1 MSHFN
6 EVEVEGYGFKM
17 AFLFAKNFDMA
28 QNKKSFLLYVDLIHT
43 IEKLNDEQAGKL
55 FKHVLRYVNDK
66 NPESDQ
72 FTEVVFEPIKQ
83 TLKRDLEKY
92 EGIRQRNS
100 ENAKKRWDAKE
111 CDRIPEMPTLTKNA
125 DSVSVNDNDI
135 NIIDFDSLL
144 LLLQATFKRKFRVMN
159 DKVKRSYKAR
169 IKEGYT
175 IDDINNAIKNAAS
188 TKYHKENNYQYCTPE
203 FFSRAEIIDKYSGL
217 TIVTESDSIL
227 AHLKNN

>member
-1 MSHFN
+1 
-6 EVEVEGYGFKM
+6 M
-17 AFLFAKNFDMA
+17 AKD
-28 QNKKSFLLYVDLIHT
+28 KKSFLLYADLIHT

-55 FKHVLRYVNDK
+55 FKHVLRYVNDQH
-66 NPESDQ
+66 PESDQ

-100 ENAKKRWDAKE
+100 ENAKKRWDATA
-111 CDRIPEMPTLTKNA
+111 CDRIPNMPAVTKNA
-125 DSVSVNDNDI
+125 DNDSVNDNDI
-135 NIIDFDSLL
+135 NIIDFESLL
-144 LLLQATFKRKFRVMN
+144 LLLQATFKRKFRVLN

-175 IDDINNAIKNAAS
+175 IDDIHNAIKNCQANA
-188 TKYHKENNYQYCTPE
+188 YHKDNNYQYCTPE
-203 FFSRAEIIDKYSGL
+203 FFSRADILDKYADR
-217 TIVTESDSIL
+217 TIVTESDAIL

>member
-1 MSHFN
+1 MLN
-6 EVEVEGYGFKM
+6 KQLM
-17 AFLFAKNFDMA
+17 AKD
-28 QNKKSFLLYVDLIHT
+28 KKSFLLYADLIHT

-55 FKHVLRYVNDK
+55 FKHVLRYVNDQH
-66 NPESDQ
+66 PESDQ

-100 ENAKKRWDAKE
+100 ENAKKRWDATA
-111 CDRIPEMPTLTKNA
+111 CDRIPNMPALTKNA
-125 DSVSVNDNDI
+125 DNDSVNDNDI
-135 NIIDFDSLL
+135 NIIDFQSLL
-144 LLLQATFKRKFRVMN
+144 DMLQVTFKRKFRVLN

-175 IDDINNAIKNAAS
+175 IDDIHNAIKNCQANS
-188 TKYHKENNYQYCTPE
+188 YHKDNNYQYCTPE
-203 FFSRAEIIDKYSGL
+203 FFSRADILDKYADR
-217 TIVTESDSIL
+217 TIVTESDAIL

>member
-1 MSHFN
+1 
-6 EVEVEGYGFKM
+6 M
-17 AFLFAKNFDMA
+17 AKD
-28 QNKKSFLLYVDLIHT
+28 KKSFLLYADLIHT

-55 FKHVLRYVNDK
+55 FKHVLRYVNDQH
-66 NPESDQ
+66 PESDQ

-100 ENAKKRWDAKE
+100 ENAKKRWDATA
-111 CDRIPEMPTLTKNA
+111 CDRIPNMPAVTKNA
-125 DSVSVNDNDI
+125 DNDSVNDNDI
-135 NIIDFDSLL
+135 NIIDFESLL

-175 IDDINNAIKNAAS
+175 IDDIHNAIKNCQANG
-188 TKYHKENNYQYCTPE
+188 YHKDNNYQYCTPE
-203 FFSRAEIIDKYSGL
+203 FFSRADILDKYADR
-217 TIVTESDSIL
+217 TIVTESDAIL

>member
-1 MSHFN
+1 MLN
-6 EVEVEGYGFKM
+6 KKLM
-17 AFLFAKNFDMA
+17 AKD
-28 QNKKSFLLYVDLIHT
+28 KKSFLLYADLIHT

-55 FKHVLRYVNDK
+55 FKHVLRYVNDQH
-66 NPESDQ
+66 PESDQ

-100 ENAKKRWDAKE
+100 ENAKKRWDATA
-111 CDRIPEMPTLTKNA
+111 CDRIPNMPALTKNA
-125 DSVSVNDNDI
+125 DNDSVNDNDI
-135 NIIDFDSLL
+135 NIIDFESLL
-144 LLLQATFKRKFRVMN
+144 LLLQATFKRKFRVLN

-175 IDDINNAIKNAAS
+175 IDDIHNAIKNCQMN
-188 TKYHKENNYQYCTPE
+188 TYHKDNNYQYCTPE
-203 FFSRAEIIDKYSGL
+203 FFSRADILDKYSDR
-217 TIVTESDSIL
+217 TIVTESDAIL

>member
-1 MSHFN
+1 MLN
-6 EVEVEGYGFKM
+6 KQLM
-17 AFLFAKNFDMA
+17 AKD
-28 QNKKSFLLYVDLIHT
+28 KKSFLLYADLIHT

-55 FKHVLRYVNDK
+55 FKHVLRYVNDQH
-66 NPESDQ
+66 PESDQ

-100 ENAKKRWDAKE
+100 ENAKKRWDATA
-111 CDRIPEMPTLTKNA
+111 CDRIPNMPAVTKNA
-125 DSVSVNDNDI
+125 DNDSVNDNDI
-135 NIIDFDSLL
+135 NIIDFQSLL
-144 LLLQATFKRKFRVMN
+144 DMLQVTFKRKFRVMN

-175 IDDINNAIKNAAS
+175 IDDIHNAIKNCQANA
-188 TKYHKENNYQYCTPE
+188 YHKDNNYQYCTPE
-203 FFSRAEIIDKYSGL
+203 FFSRADILDKYSDR
-217 TIVTESDSIL
+217 TIVTESDAIL

>member
-1 MSHFN
+1 LSHFN

>member
-1 MSHFN
+1 MLN
-6 EVEVEGYGFKM
+6 KQLM
-17 AFLFAKNFDMA
+17 AKD
-28 QNKKSFLLYVDLIHT
+28 KKSFLLYADLIHT

-55 FKHVLRYVNDK
+55 FKHVLRYVNDQH
-66 NPESDQ
+66 PESDQ

-100 ENAKKRWDAKE
+100 ENAKKRWDATA
-111 CDRIPEMPTLTKNA
+111 CDRIPNMPAVTKNA
-125 DSVSVNDNDI
+125 DNDSVNDNDI
-135 NIIDFDSLL
+135 NIIDFQSLL
-144 LLLQATFKRKFRVMN
+144 DVLQVTFKRKFRVMN

-175 IDDINNAIKNAAS
+175 IDDIHNAIKNC
-188 TKYHKENNYQYCTPE
+188 KENQFHKDNNYNYCTPE
-203 FFSRAEIIDKYSGL
+203 FFSRAETLDKYADR
-217 TIVTESDSIL
+217 TIVTESDAIL